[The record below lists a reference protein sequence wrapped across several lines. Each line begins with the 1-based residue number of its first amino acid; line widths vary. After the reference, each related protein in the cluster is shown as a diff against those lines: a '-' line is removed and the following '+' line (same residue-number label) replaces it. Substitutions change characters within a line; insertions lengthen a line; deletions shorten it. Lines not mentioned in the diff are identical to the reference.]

1 MPGSPPRLAPQARP
15 HALAD
20 LQPLIAKAEQNR
32 DRCRRALELINPR
45 SMDGPANVRRARAYL
60 HIAETRLAEL
70 CRSREVL
77 IGGENQ
83 SGPEEE
89 AEAS

>member
-1 MPGSPPRLAPQARP
+1 MSPSLKPQARP
-15 HALAD
+15 QALAE

-32 DRCRRALELINPR
+32 DRYRRALELVDLR
-45 SMDGPANVRRARAYL
+45 SMDGPADLRRARAYL
-60 HIAETRLAEL
+60 HIAENRLVEL

-77 IGGENQ
+77 IGGEDQ
-83 SGPEEE
+83 SEAE

>member
-1 MPGSPPRLAPQARP
+1 MSNPPHLAPQQRP
-15 HALAD
+15 RALTE
-20 LQPLIAKAEQNR
+20 LQPLIAKAER
-32 DRCRRALELINPR
+32 DRNRCRRALELIDPG
-45 SMDGPANVRRARAYL
+45 SGPADLRRARAYL
-60 HIAETRLAEL
+60 GIAETRLAEL

-83 SGPEEE
+83 SGGEEE